1 MLKLH
6 ACSAP
11 YGMAGVEF
19 EGARSINRLNAS
31 GGATAK
37 APSLIFGVGALALA
51 PHARGR
57 AKSPS
62 YKSDGGKHRIERRH
76 SRL

>member
-6 ACSAP
+6 ACAAP

-19 EGARSINRLNAS
+19 EGVRSVDRLNAS
-31 GGATAK
+31 GSATAR

-51 PHARGR
+51 PQARGR
-57 AKSPS
+57 AKNGSF
-62 YKSDGGKHRIERRH
+62 KSDGGKHRIERRH